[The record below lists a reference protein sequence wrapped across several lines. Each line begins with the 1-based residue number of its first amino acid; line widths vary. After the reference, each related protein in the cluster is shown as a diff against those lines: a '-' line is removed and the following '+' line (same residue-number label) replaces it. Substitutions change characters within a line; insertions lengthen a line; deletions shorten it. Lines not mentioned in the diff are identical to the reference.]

1 MMPASKRDIRS
12 ALTMRAGRS
21 TRALA
26 VILAS
31 ATTFGAGAQCV
42 GNLNNDGAID
52 GVDLG
57 ALLGAWGP
65 CVGECPS
72 DLNADGNVDGIDLG
86 LLLSGWGTCPGAPA
100 WATVLE
106 WSPDPQVVTDAALRQ
121 SIVVT
126 GRPWRVLD
134 TGTGIE
140 LLLGPPSDSWTPLT
154 GRIAPARRS
163 VFHVHDASVYA
174 WRRPTSVT
182 CAASP

>member
-174 WRRPTSVT
+174 
-182 CAASP
+182 